1 MKSELSALISSELS
15 TDPLD
20 ALEAVARGLYDYVAA
35 HPGAGGT
42 DYVDVCQVYGFLRAY
57 LNKVRQ
63 EVGFSLPEVNLGTD
77 RGNNLRNIT
86 AFVGAVLSQI
96 GGRRVH
102 LGTEAAIKK
111 GEEILNDRF
120 IPPVVY
126 EFGESDV
133 SRLNSLIAELRQLII
148 NAEELTEGHKQRLL
162 RRLDGLQSEV
172 AKKVSNVDLMWGV
185 AGEVWMTAKTVIANP
200 EKANEWMTVIAKLL
214 AIVAAAQAM
223 AHGLPTTEVVNLLPW
238 LGEKNDFFD
247 PTTMSSFYQS
257 YSRERSVEAGRD
269 RARHRD
275 GDGSAR

>member
-1 MKSELSALISSELS
+1 M
-15 TDPLD
+15 
-20 ALEAVARGLYDYVAA
+20 
-35 HPGAGGT
+35 
-42 DYVDVCQVYGFLRAY
+42 
-57 LNKVRQ
+57 
-63 EVGFSLPEVNLGTD
+63 
-77 RGNNLRNIT
+77 
-86 AFVGAVLSQI
+86 
-96 GGRRVH
+96 
-102 LGTEAAIKK
+102 
-111 GEEILNDRF
+111 
-120 IPPVVY
+120 
-126 EFGESDV
+126 
-133 SRLNSLIAELRQLII
+133 
-148 NAEELTEGHKQRLL
+148 L

-172 AKKVSNVDLMWGV
+172 AKKVSNVDRMWGV
-185 AGEVWMTAKTVIANP
+185 AGEIWMTAKTVIANP